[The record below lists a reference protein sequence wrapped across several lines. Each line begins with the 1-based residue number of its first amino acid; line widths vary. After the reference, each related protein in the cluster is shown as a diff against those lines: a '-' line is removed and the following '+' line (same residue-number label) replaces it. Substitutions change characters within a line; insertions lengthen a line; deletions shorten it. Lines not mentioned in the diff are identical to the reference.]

1 MGVLYDRMLM
11 HRHQAA
17 PAVKF
22 STLILN
28 MGSIFILRVQTYE
41 DGIAHDGRRRERG
54 PASGVL
60 IYFSCADS

>member
-1 MGVLYDRMLM
+1 MGVLDDRMLM

-22 STLILN
+22 STLMLN
-28 MGSIFILRVQTYE
+28 MCRIFILRVQKYE